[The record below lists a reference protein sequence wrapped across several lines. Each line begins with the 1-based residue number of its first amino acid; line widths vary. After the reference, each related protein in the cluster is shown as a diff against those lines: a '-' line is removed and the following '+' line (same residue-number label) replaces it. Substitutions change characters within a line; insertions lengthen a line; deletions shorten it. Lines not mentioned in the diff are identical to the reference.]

1 MYNRDRFARAPFRIV
16 AFAAVIAM
24 LGSLVTLFAPLGA
37 ISVARAATWNVNTS
51 ARTEA
56 EVRSLWSVLKPVYSG
71 TPYAVTPSVV
81 APYAPGELTNGFRAD
96 GANMINFGRYLAGL
110 PYDVTLNGTRNTNGQ
125 YGSVLLRAIG
135 YLDHTPD
142 KPADMDDAFYSIG
155 YSATSSS
162 NIGGGYTTSH
172 SFQKG
177 CLDDASASNLATVGH
192 RRWLLNPRM
201 LYSGIG
207 YADGYHTTYAFDQSR
222 PVGDVDYDVIAWPSA
237 GVFPVE
243 FASRLTP
250 WSITLNPARYD
261 WDATAVG
268 KTATLRR
275 VSDGR
280 TWTMDAADTSTSG
293 EYFSANFNGY
303 GVPNVFIFRP
313 NPADLPSGY
322 LPGEQ
327 YDVTLS
333 GGIYAEGTR
342 TPVVVTYRTSFG
354 TLSGAAT
361 VFSAPLAPGSSPL
374 TPPVTSPTAPP
385 TAPTTTPT
393 PSLMPVYRF
402 YNRVNGS
409 HFYTASA
416 EERDTVIAKWS
427 ATYLFEGP
435 AYAINT
441 ANPVNDTPL
450 YRFYNRVN
458 GSHFYTAS
466 DVERDTIIAKWPAVF
481 AYEGSVYNVS
491 ATAAGTTSVYRFYN
505 KVNGSHFYT
514 VSPEERDR
522 VIAAYSATYTFEGV
536 CYYIGN

>member
-1 MYNRDRFARAPFRIV
+1 MYLRGISVRAPFRLV
-16 AFAAVIAM
+16 AYAVLIAL
-24 LGSLVTLFAPLGA
+24 LGSLVTLYAPTGA
-37 ISVARAATWNVNTS
+37 LTSAEAATWNVSS
-51 ARTEA
+51 ATRTEA
-56 EVRSLWSVLKPVYSG
+56 DMRAMWNVLKPVYSG
-71 TPYAVTPSVV
+71 TPYAAAPSVV
-81 APYAPGELTNGFRAD
+81 APYAPGELTNGYRAD
-96 GANMINFGRYLAGL
+96 GVNMINFGRYLAGL

-125 YGSVLLRAIG
+125 YGAVLLRAIG

-142 KPADMDDAFYSIG
+142 KPADMDATFYSIG

-172 SFQKG
+172 AFQKG

-222 PVGDVDYDVIAWPSA
+222 AIGDVGYDVITWPSA

-250 WSITLNPARYD
+250 WSITLNPERYD

-268 KTATLRR
+268 KTAILRR

-280 TWTMDAADTSTSG
+280 TWTMDVADTSTSG
-293 EYFSANFNGY
+293 EYFTANFNGY

-322 LPGEQ
+322 LAGEQ

-342 TPVVVTYRTSFG
+342 TPVAVTYRTSFG
-354 TLSGAAT
+354 TLSGATTTFAADT
-361 VFSAPLAPGSSPL
+361 
-374 TPPVTSPTAPP
+374 TSPGQPVVP
-385 TAPTTTPT
+385 EPTTR
-393 PSLMPVYRF
+393 MP
-402 YNRVNGS
+402 
-409 HFYTASA
+409 A
-416 EERDTVIAKWS
+416 
-427 ATYLFEGP
+427 
-435 AYAINT
+435 
-441 ANPVNDTPL
+441 
-450 YRFYNRVN
+450 
-458 GSHFYTAS
+458 
-466 DVERDTIIAKWPAVF
+466 
-481 AYEGSVYNVS
+481 
-491 ATAAGTTSVYRFYN
+491 YRFYN

-514 VSPEERDR
+514 ASAEECGIVMAKYAATYAYEGVAYQVDTANPVNCSPLYRFYNLAIGSHFYTASIDERDAVRATLATTYAYEGPAYNVAATCEGTTPMYRFYNRANGSHFYTASDAERDR
-522 VIAAYSATYTFEGV
+522 VATELAATYSYDGV
-536 CYYIGN
+536 SFYIAQ